1 MDAAFDSTPAMSETF
16 AQPQTLLLL
25 TNQELW
31 PGIIC
36 SRHFR
41 PEKVILL
48 YGNTPAASKEAA
60 LRLQKFLLKSGLVEK
75 CDLLELPDDD
85 FVGIQQ
91 RLGSPSSAGI
101 RRKPDRAYPAPRSPM
116 AGYSEPSQRNP
127 ERSLKWGDGFS
138 RYHLRQIVA
147 AHSLTAP
154 QILVTFPKLG
164 RVYGRDWYQLSAEGI
179 LQRECLLECEPHGPA
194 PSIGTMKELVKLG
207 LQIIPGPDRVGRAHD
222 LCGNLHLLMRLPG
235 SPHGARVGPD
245 ARIHVQE

>member
-91 RLGSPSSAGI
+91 RLGSPSSGEI

-138 RYHLRQIVA
+138 RYHLRKIVA

-179 LQRECLLECEPHGPA
+179 LQRGEPDDEHQRGGAGEVPVEGGEGRVHLSGPLDTKDPGNRNQQSA
-194 PSIGTMKELVKLG
+194 PCQSPPKRL
-207 LQIIPGPDRVGRAHD
+207 HD
-222 LCGNLHLLMRLPG
+222 
-235 SPHGARVGPD
+235 
-245 ARIHVQE
+245 